1 MAQYLQLCPLKL
13 LQIAVSS
20 AVYVYSVMSDICDPM
35 DCSPAGS
42 SVHGIIQER
51 ILEWIVM
58 PFSIFL
64 TQELNLVLLHCRQIL
79 YHLSYRDV
87 CIKIYKQTHTA

>member
-35 DCSPAGS
+35 DCSQQGS
-42 SVHGIIQER
+42 SAHGIFQAR
-51 ILEWIVM
+51 ILEWTTIASSRGS
-58 PFSIFL
+58 PGL
-64 TQELNLVLLHCRQIL
+64 K
-79 YHLSYRDV
+79 D
-87 CIKIYKQTHTA
+87 